1 MENKEETLPS
11 DVELVSETIIEC
23 GDDVTSLSSN
33 TFVIEECVSGALT
46 SIL

>member
-1 MENKEETLPS
+1 MENKEETLQCG
-11 DVELVSETIIEC
+11 VELVTETMVEC